1 MKKEYMNILECVGHG
16 FWEWDPI
23 GNRIALSP
31 QWVTM
36 LGYEY
41 GTFQQTKD
49 KWMSLIHTEDLN
61 GCLNEITALLSG
73 RRAHYRHQH
82 RMLCQDGSYKWVLDQ
97 AKVIAYNNDGYPTKV
112 VGTHTDIHELR
123 TTVEM
128 YKQQRK

>member
-1 MKKEYMNILECVGHG
+1 MKKDYITILECAGHG
-16 FWEWDPI
+16 YWEWNPI
-23 GNRIALSP
+23 GNLISLSP

-41 GTFQQTKD
+41 ETFHQTKD
-49 KWMSLIHTEDLN
+49 MWMSIIHPEDLN
-61 GCLNEITALLSG
+61 YCLNELTSLLSG
-73 RRAHYRHQH
+73 RIKHYRHQH
-82 RMLCQDGSYKWVLDQ
+82 RMLCHDGSFKWVLDQ
-97 AKVIAYNNDGYPTKV
+97 AKVVAYNPHGYPIKV